1 MRIRMLIENE
11 KLKDF
16 PELEK
21 EHGLSILLGIN
32 GENILFDTGATGKF
46 IDNADKM
53 GIDIENIDT
62 LVISHGHYDHGGGLS
77 RFLERNKKARI
88 LMHSRAR
95 EKHYIKVLFKK
106 FDASIPETV
115 FHNYSN
121 RITFIDKTTEISKGI
136 FIITDAVK
144 NYPWVKF
151 NKRMLIKEDGK
162 FKADDLKHEIIMA
175 VENNKKLVVITG
187 CSHNGVI
194 NMIQSAVNKLPDMPI
209 QAVIGGFHIMGESEQ
224 TVRELGKKLSEF
236 NIEKTYTCH
245 CTGKKSY
252 KVLKHELREGID
264 YLCTG
269 MDIEL

>member
-11 KLKDF
+11 KLDNH

-21 EHGLSILLGIN
+21 EHGLSMLLSTN

-53 GIDIENIDT
+53 GINIEDIDT

-77 RFLERNKKARI
+77 RFLERNKKARVI
-88 LMHSRAR
+88 MHSKAR

-115 FHNYSN
+115 FNNYSN
-121 RITFIDKTTEISKGI
+121 RITFIDETTEISRGV

-144 NYPWVKF
+144 IDPWVKF
-151 NKRMLIKEDGK
+151 NKRMLIKKEGK
-162 FKADDLKHEIIMA
+162 FVADDLKHEITLA
-175 VENNKKLVVITG
+175 VENDKKLVIVTG

-194 NMIQSAVNKLPDMPI
+194 NMIKSVESKLPGMPI
-209 QAVIGGFHIMGESEQ
+209 QSVIGGFHIIGESEQ
-224 TVRELGKKLSEF
+224 TVRELGRQLSGF

-252 KVLKHELREGID
+252 KVLKDELKERID

-269 MDIEL
+269 RDIEL